1 MTSPGLASPVDFRS
15 HARQTIKSRRAWL
28 APLLAFALAAMTFAL
43 FSPALGFE
51 LVDLDDNAYVSQNAV
66 VLGGLSWPSVRLVF
80 TQAYAAMYAP
90 LLWVSYMLDVECF
103 GQTARS
109 FHFVNVLLHALNA
122 SLFFLLLFAWT
133 RKPWRAFFF
142 AALWAW
148 HPLRVESVA
157 WIAER
162 KDVLSGLFFLLCLAA
177 YFAAK
182 RTAAAESSPPAR
194 RENILRPC
202 AYWASVLFLGLG
214 LLVKP
219 SLVPVPALLLL
230 LDFWPLRRLEPDAK
244 SLVRAAP
251 RLLAEKIPFFLLA
264 GAAAALSAQAHEA
277 SGALAEAPLGLR
289 LKTLPIHYGFYL
301 FKIFRPRNLTP
312 LYQEVRFTPADF
324 AIGLLL
330 LAGLALW
337 AWLSR
342 RRRPNEL
349 VGWLWFLGLLV
360 PVIGMIRFGIQ
371 SVADRFTYLPSM
383 GVSLA
388 FLFALPSLRRLP
400 FSRFF
405 PALRALAATALL
417 AALAFQSCRYLPAWK
432 NSSALYGNILRY
444 FPDNLMALCQKAELC
459 IAESGDFE
467 TAERFIAQASEIDP
481 RSVAVAQIEAL
492 CLSQREGPATA
503 YEHLLRRR
511 SGNSPSNPGEED
523 WNLAVF
529 AFAAKRYAETI
540 EHAETAL
547 RLMPAFNSTRNALV
561 LLAMAAAYEK
571 GDGAG
576 ALAYARQFPPYRAK
590 TEVALP
596 DLLPA
601 YVALWICSE
610 RREAV
615 AGFRHILAACPDR
628 LDLLNNLAW
637 ALATAD
643 WSPAAPEEVLA
654 FARRAQTLHPAPH
667 VGILDTLAAAQANAG
682 DFDDAAKTAQAALL
696 VLSLP
701 PDSPAEAEFARNI
714 AARLEEYQHHR
725 PHREN
730 AFLRLWNSMLK

>member
-1 MTSPGLASPVDFRS
+1 MNSDAQP
-15 HARQTIKSRRAWL
+15 HRRTRRWL
-28 APLLAFALAAMTFAL
+28 APALAVALAAATFAL
-43 FSPALGFE
+43 FAPTLGYD

-66 VLGGLSWPSVRLVF
+66 VLGGLNWPAVRLVF
-80 TQAYAAMYAP
+80 TQTYAAMYAP

-103 GQTARS
+103 GQTAWG

-177 YFAAK
+177 YGAA
-182 RTAAAESSPPAR
+182 RRPAAADAAAAA
-194 RENILRPC
+194 PC
-202 AYWASVLFLGLG
+202 ARAFRAEAYWSAVLFLGLG

-230 LDFWPLRRLEPDAK
+230 LDFWPLRRVAPDAK

-277 SGALAEAPLGLR
+277 SGALAETPLGLR
-289 LKTLPIHYGFYL
+289 LKALPIHCGFYL

-312 LYQEVRFTPADF
+312 LYQEVLFSRADF
-324 AIGLLL
+324 AIGLFL
-330 LAGLALW
+330 LAGITLW
-337 AWLSR
+337 TWWSL
-342 RRRPNEL
+342 RRRPNEF

-360 PVIGMIRFGIQ
+360 PVVGLVRFGVQ
-371 SVADRFTYLPSM
+371 SVADRFTYLPAM
-383 GVSLA
+383 GLSAALLFVWPTCRRPAAARPLA
-388 FLFALPSLRRLP
+388 
-400 FSRFF
+400 
-405 PALRALAATALL
+405 ALRALAAAALL
-417 AALAFQSCRYLPAWK
+417 AALAFLSCRYLPAWR
-432 NSSALYGNILRY
+432 NSSALYDNVLRY

-459 IAESGDFE
+459 IVERGDFDE
-467 TAERFIAQASEIDP
+467 AERLISQAAEIDP
-481 RSVAVAQIEAL
+481 QSVAVAQIQAL
-492 CLSQREGPATA
+492 CLSQRENPEAA
-503 YEHLLRRR
+503 YQQLLRRR
-511 SGNSPSNPGEED
+511 NGNSLSNPGEED

-529 AFAAKRYAETI
+529 AFAAKRYEETI
-540 EHAETAL
+540 AHAQTAL
-547 RLMPAFNSTRNALV
+547 RLMPTFNSTRNALV
-561 LLAMAAAYEK
+561 LLAMAAAFEK

-576 ALAYARQFPPYRAK
+576 ALAHARQFPPYRAK
-590 TEVALP
+590 TEIVPP

-610 RREAV
+610 RHEAI
-615 AGFRHILAACPDR
+615 AGFRRILAACPDR
-628 LDLLNNLAW
+628 VDLLNNLAW

-654 FARRAQTLHPAPH
+654 FARRAQELQPAPH
-667 VGILDTLAAAQANAG
+667 PGILDTLAAAQANAG
-682 DFDDAAKTAQAALL
+682 DFAGAIQSAQAALL
-696 VLSLP
+696 VLALP
-701 PDSPAEAEFARNI
+701 PETPEKAELAQAI
-714 AARLEEYQHHR
+714 AARLAEYRAGR

-730 AFLRLWNSMLK
+730 AFLRLWNSMLI